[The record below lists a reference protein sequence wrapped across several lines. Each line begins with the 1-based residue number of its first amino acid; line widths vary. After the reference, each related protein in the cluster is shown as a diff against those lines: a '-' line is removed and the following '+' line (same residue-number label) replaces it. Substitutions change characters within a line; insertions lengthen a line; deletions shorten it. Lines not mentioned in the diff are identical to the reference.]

1 MKESFENNSK
11 SSQETQISE
20 WDNVAE
26 RSEQEK
32 QNLFQRFGHKVMR
45 IVTRMLERVS
55 NNSVVDKIEEKYE
68 ENRRKRIDN
77 IKDELKNNVP
87 LIDPEKYENWNALT
101 ETRKTRFQ
109 KIGTVALDSLGIR
122 TKKSEET
129 LNRVALGIAQDEL
142 EDEQREQLWQ
152 QKQQQDK
159 EKEQQLR
166 EKQAE
171 AIEKGPLTPEQKKE
185 ELTFDKLSKLS
196 TDEYLTLWLRLN
208 PYYVSH
214 VTRQGIRDHTCGTHL
229 DGVGEWHNGLTEVLK
244 DKKIVPPLAIL
255 MGTKGNIDKEN
266 VASYLSEYGKYIGNP
281 REKSK
286 ILQAINEK
294 MADKGSIH
302 FMCQDVGDDQ
312 YGAEENNECF
322 FIFPTDVIASQC
334 QFAPEGVTNFMK
346 GLERLNDSADN
357 VFNNLYVYPPTN
369 NDELGSIPI
378 DAGLVFLPKSTI
390 VDPNTGSKYKTKTI
404 TNIDGTTK
412 QVVAEQAFE
421 KTPDGYPFKN
431 NYLVKDGVTAQEYYE
446 KYFTEHPEQKPAH
459 IIYYD
464 GKPDRAVEELLMKK
478 GISYQYPIDGKEGPG
493 DTSVKQ
499 GEYLGFEDNKSKSQD
514 GEVHQPFHDKHNPLE
529 RFIERFNS
537 LAQEIIEEESNNN
550 Q

>member
-32 QNLFQRFGHKVMR
+32 QNRFQGLGHKVMR
-45 IVTRMLERVS
+45 IVTHTLERVF
-55 NNSVVDKIEEKYE
+55 NNSVVEKIEEKYE

-77 IKDELKNNVP
+77 IKDELRNNVP
-87 LIDPEKYENWNALT
+87 LTDPEKYENWNALF
-101 ETRKTRFQ
+101 ETRKTRFE
-109 KIGTVALDSLGIR
+109 KIGAVALDSLGIR

-129 LNRVALGIAQDEL
+129 LNRVALGIAQNEL

-152 QKQQQDK
+152 QKQQQAK

-214 VTRQGIRDHTCGTHL
+214 VTRQGIRDHTCGTHMA
-229 DGVGEWHNGLTEVLK
+229 GVGEWHDGLTEVLK
-244 DKKIVPPLAIL
+244 DKKIVPPLAIR

-266 VASYLSEYGKYIGNP
+266 VASYLSKYGKNIGNP

-286 ILQAINEK
+286 ILQAINED
-294 MADKGSIH
+294 MADRGSIH
-302 FMCQDVGDDQ
+302 FMCQDVGDNQ

-334 QFAPEGVTNFMK
+334 QFAPEGGTNFMK
-346 GLERLNDSADN
+346 GLKHRGDN
-357 VFNNLYVYPPTN
+357 IFNNLYVYPPTN
-369 NDELGSIPI
+369 NGELGSIPI

-404 TNIDGTTK
+404 TNMDGTTK

-421 KTPDGYPFKN
+421 RTPDGDYPFKN

-446 KYFTEHPEQKPAH
+446 KYFTEHPEQKPTH

-464 GKPDRAVEELLMKK
+464 GNPDSAVDELLVRK
-478 GISYQYPIDGKEGPG
+478 GISYSYEGAKDGKKGPG
-493 DTSVKQ
+493 DTSVEH
-499 GEYLGFEDNKSKSQD
+499 GEYLGFEDNKSKSQS

-529 RFIERFNS
+529 SFIERFNS